1 MENKQPGNTPTFV
14 FDRINYILMIAGI
27 ALIFLGFIIMS
38 MDGEEYGFG
47 FMGLTL
53 GPMVSLSGFVLEVFA
68 IHYKPKK

>member
-14 FDRINYILMIAGI
+14 FDRINYLLMVTGI
-27 ALIFLGFIIMS
+27 ALIFLGFVIMS

-53 GPMVSLSGFVLEVFA
+53 GPIVCLSGFILEIFA
-68 IHYKPKK
+68 IFYKSKK